1 MTALYQDFTA
11 WKAIGHIR
19 NEQRRKKRQSG
30 KKKQQIR
37 TRYTRYFEEAANG
50 QGENM
55 VLPGMPGDDGT
66 TTGGV

>member
-1 MTALYQDFTA
+1 MGNVEKQ
-11 WKAIGHIR
+11 G
-19 NEQRRKKRQSG
+19 KRQSG

-37 TRYTRYFEEAANG
+37 TRYIRYFEEAANG

-55 VLPGMPGDDGT
+55 VLSGMPGDDGT